1 MAKRKSSK
9 KSGVKAILD
18 FVVLALAGGM
28 FGFLALPFV
37 KAQASGLGETREL
50 ARYNG
55 YQLMDFENNAGVA
68 TCVLLM
74 IIFASLLAV
83 FAIVKMLADIGTLK
97 GATLSKVVAFG
108 TVVLALAVLV
118 MTIVLMI
125 VIPTNCKVNGAFG
138 FSGGTTA
145 VWYGLIINACAGLA
159 TFVTSV
165 FSIRK

>member
-37 KAQASGLGETREL
+37 KNQITAGSMTTEL

-68 TCVLLM
+68 TCILLM

-83 FAIVKMLADIGTLK
+83 FAIVKLLADMGTLK

-118 MTIVLMI
+118 MSIVIMI
-125 VIPTNCKVNGAFG
+125 VIPTNCKTGAISVV
-138 FSGGTTA
+138 SGGTLA
-145 VWYGLIINACAGLA
+145 IWYSLIINTCAGLA